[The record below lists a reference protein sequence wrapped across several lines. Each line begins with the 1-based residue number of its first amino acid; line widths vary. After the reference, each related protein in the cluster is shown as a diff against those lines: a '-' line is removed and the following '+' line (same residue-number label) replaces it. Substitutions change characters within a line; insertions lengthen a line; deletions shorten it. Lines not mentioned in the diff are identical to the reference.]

1 MYCSEDL
8 RDMREYLVE
17 LSDPPVMRN
26 GDGKLKC
33 LEMLFYMLPHNFGVA
48 RCDQLYMIVTRCDQ
62 ESCFLCDHIKLG
74 LLDKL
79 S

>member
-1 MYCSEDL
+1 MYGSEGL

-33 LEMLFYMLPHNFGVA
+33 LEMLFYMMLHNFGVA
-48 RCDQLYMIVTRCDQ
+48 RCDQLYIIVTRCDQ
-62 ESCFLCDHIKLG
+62 ESWFLSDHMMPGK
-74 LLDKL
+74 LDKL